1 MQMTDNTV
9 LVTGG
14 GTGIGRGLAESLHRL
29 GNRVVIAGRRSEP
42 LQATASANPGI
53 EYLHLDQSD
62 PADIQRV
69 AAELT
74 DRYPDINVVLNN
86 AGIQLV
92 EDLTGGDVA
101 AAESMV
107 AINLLG
113 PIRLT
118 AALLP
123 TLMAQPR
130 AAILNV
136 TSGLGFVPN
145 HVNPTYSATKAAL
158 HFTLYRHFPNR
169 ESLVL
174 AVYRHEVAE
183 LADLAPQLLK
193 SHPPLEALRLW
204 FGRLAHYGRI
214 KHGLADV
221 LHAATIDGLAGETY
235 QPVSG
240 ALTTLLDACDDTGVT
255 RAGLD
260 PDDVLLLVG
269 FLWRIDPNADW
280 EERTGR
286 MLDIVIDG
294 LRKQSVG

>member
-1 MQMTDNTV
+1 VVRTDAQ
-9 LVTGG
+9 
-14 GTGIGRGLAESLHRL
+14 R
-29 GNRVVIAGRRSEP
+29 NR
-42 LQATASANPGI
+42 
-53 EYLHLDQSD
+53 
-62 PADIQRV
+62 
-69 AAELT
+69 
-74 DRYPDINVVLNN
+74 DRIL
-86 AGIQLV
+86 
-92 EDLTGGDVA
+92 DVA
-101 AAESMV
+101 HVAFAADSDASLNSIAKKAGV
-107 AINLLG
+107 G
-113 PIRLT
+113 P
-118 AALLP
+118 
-123 TLMAQPR
+123 
-130 AAILNV
+130 
-136 TSGLGFVPN
+136 G
-145 HVNPTYSATKAAL
+145 
-158 HFTLYRHFPNR
+158 TLYRHFPNR

-193 SHPPLEALRLW
+193 CHPPLEALRLW

-221 LHAATIDGLAGETY
+221 LHAATSDGLAGETY

-269 FLWRIDPNADW
+269 FLWRIDPNVDW